1 MDVDCLTTPVTW
13 TRLRRHVRKE
23 RNAKQRDR
31 YRVVLLAL
39 GGKTEPEIR
48 ERTDRSRGF
57 IQRWVYA
64 YRDGGVE
71 ALIPRRPPGKPPR
84 LSAAQQQE
92 FLALLARPDAPRR
105 GVDIQALLADHFGVT
120 YSLRGAVVLL
130 HRLGYEPLQPRP
142 VNPKKDAEEEAVW
155 KQAAPLLSGFSG
167 SSTPNRDVE
176 VWLQDECRFGQKGCL
191 SHVWAPKGSRPVV
204 PLQNEY
210 EWVYLYGAVNPQTGE
225 SCARVLPW
233 VNTEMMQIHLDA
245 ISEQVGPKRHV
256 VLVLDNA
263 GWHGSSRLEL
273 PDNISL
279 LPLPPYSPELN
290 PIERLWHWLKDHEFS
305 NRVYPDYDDLLEA
318 VSDMWN
324 TLTRERIQSVCSCSW
339 THEC

>member
-1 MDVDCLTTPVTW
+1 
-13 TRLRRHVRKE
+13 
-23 RNAKQRDR
+23 
-31 YRVVLLAL
+31 
-39 GGKTEPEIR
+39 
-48 ERTDRSRGF
+48 
-57 IQRWVYA
+57 
-64 YRDGGVE
+64 
-71 ALIPRRPPGKPPR
+71 
-84 LSAAQQQE
+84 
-92 FLALLARPDAPRR
+92 
-105 GVDIQALLADHFGVT
+105 
-120 YSLRGAVVLL
+120 
-130 HRLGYEPLQPRP
+130 
-142 VNPKKDAEEEAVW
+142 
-155 KQAAPLLSGFSG
+155 
-167 SSTPNRDVE
+167 
-176 VWLQDECRFGQKGCL
+176 
-191 SHVWAPKGSRPVV
+191 VV

-263 GWHGSSRLEL
+263 GWHGSNRIDL
-273 PDNISL
+273 PENISL

-324 TLTRERIQSVCSCSW
+324 TLTPERIQSVCARDW
-339 THEC
+339 THKE